1 MPTIILQEVSV
12 ADHHIALQVQ
22 TETLA
27 MKYVMRVTWKDQT
40 RRIHKT
46 DIQVV
51 APQYR
56 ARMSFDVGR
65 EYSVSIAAMNGAE
78 VGPFSKAHTARIL
91 QSSARR
97 LSSSRDFKAVA
108 VAGKRSTRET
118 ILSLPASEA
127 NRVPSWLCF
136 PVTIA
141 LSVAAVGEISDVIFV
156 DEESS
161 RENFTCV
168 AQFASLD
175 TIHCWISAA
184 ETFKDIVWQYQVRG
198 VSGKD
203 LAEGKLIQEAPGIDS
218 CLKWESAYFCDSL
231 TPSCVRNCQVCALQP
246 HAETIPICETGGGG
260 GGDGGGWSWNQTF
273 GNQTDTIGQCEGRR
287 LSTGNDLVFISPV
300 RDMDLKVHF
309 SFQEQQQQSSAI
321 SKSCSRFVPIGT
333 ALERFRIDSNSLAV
347 ISGQLFLE
355 VPEIFALMNSNA
367 R

>member
-1 MPTIILQEVSV
+1 MPKIRLQEVSV
-12 ADHHIALQVQ
+12 ADHQIALQLQ
-22 TETLA
+22 TESVA

-46 DIQVV
+46 DLQVV

-56 ARMSFDVGR
+56 GRMSFDVGR
-65 EYSVSIAAMNGAE
+65 EYSLSIAAMNGAE
-78 VGPFSKAHTARIL
+78 VGPFSNAHAARIV

-108 VAGKRSTRET
+108 VAGKRSTREI
-118 ILSLPASEA
+118 ILSLPLSEV
-127 NRVPSWLCF
+127 NRIPSWLCF

-141 LSVAAVGEISDVIFV
+141 LSVAAVEEISDVIFV
-156 DEESS
+156 DEDSS

-168 AQFASLD
+168 AQFVSLD
-175 TIHCWISAA
+175 AIDCWISAA
-184 ETFKDIVWQYQVRG
+184 ETFKDIVWQYHVRG

-203 LAEGKLIQEAPGIDS
+203 LAEGKLIQEAPGISS

-246 HAETIPICETGGGG
+246 HAEKVPICESG

-273 GNQTDTIGQCEGRR
+273 GNQTDRVGQCEGRR
-287 LSTGNDLVFISPV
+287 LSSTGNDVSFLSPV

-309 SFQEQQQQSSAI
+309 SLQDQQQQPSAI

-333 ALERFRIDSNSLAV
+333 ALERLRIDSNSLAV
-347 ISGQLFLE
+347 ITGQLFLE
-355 VPEIFALMNSNA
+355 VPDILFFVNSDA